1 MEMKM
6 LDIKVIRENVEA
18 VKQAIANRNKE
29 VDFKQLLKW
38 DDERKFVIGEI
49 ERLRLKRN
57 KVSEEVGKLKREGK
71 APSHEVLEE
80 TNESRDLIQEQEKQ
94 LLSLENHIK
103 DFLLGLPNIPDAS
116 VPIGKDEK
124 ENKVIRYIGEP
135 KKHSFKPKYHW
146 EIGEKLGILD
156 FATASKISGSRFAVL
171 KNEGCALERA
181 IISFFLDTH
190 KERGY
195 KEIMTPY
202 LVNRTSMFGTGQL
215 PKFAEEA
222 FKCANDELYLISTS
236 EISVTN
242 IYRDDILDE
251 TNLPQK
257 LVSYSACFRRES
269 GTYGRDTKGL
279 IRNHQFNKVE
289 LVKFVKPE
297 ISDQEL
303 ELLVLDAGNVL
314 ELLGLPYRVSLLSTG
329 DMGFSSSKTYDLEVW
344 LAGDSVYREISSC
357 SNFKD
362 FQARRMNIKVKYKD
376 KKKELLHTLNGSG
389 VAVGRTFAAIL
400 EYYQQEDGSVIIPES
415 LRKYTGFD
423 IIKSK

>member
-1 MEMKM
+1 M
-6 LDIKVIRENVEA
+6 LDIKVIRENPEA
-18 VKQAIANRNKE
+18 VKRAMSTRNKE
-29 VDFKQLLKW
+29 IDFTELLKW
-38 DDERKFVIGEI
+38 DDERKFVINEN
-49 ERLRLKRN
+49 EKLRLKRN

-71 APSHEVLEE
+71 EPPPEVLEE
-80 TNESRDLIQEQEKQ
+80 MNEIRDLIQEQEKQ
-94 LLSLENHIK
+94 LLSLENHIE
-103 DFLLGLPNIPDAS
+103 DFLLGLPNIPDSS
-116 VPIGKDEK
+116 VPVGKDERD
-124 ENKVIRYIGEP
+124 NKIIRYIGEP
-135 KKHSFKPKYHW
+135 KKTSFKPKYHW
-146 EIGEKLGILD
+146 EVGEELGIID
-156 FATASKISGSRFAVL
+156 FATASKISGSRFVVL

-202 LVNRTSMFGTGQL
+202 LVNRESMFGTGQL

-222 FKCANDELYLISTS
+222 FKCANDELYLISTA

-242 IYRDDILDE
+242 IYRDEILDE
-251 TNLPQK
+251 DSLPKK
-257 LVSYSACFRRES
+257 LVSYSACFRREA
-269 GTYGRDTKGL
+269 GAYGKDTKGL

-297 ISDQEL
+297 NSDEEL
-303 ELLVLDAGNVL
+303 EALVLDAGHVL
-314 ELLGLPYRVSLLSTG
+314 ELLGLPYRVSLLSSG
-329 DMGFSSSKTYDLEVW
+329 DTGFSSSKTYDLEVW
-344 LAGDSVYREISSC
+344 LAGDGVYREISSC

-376 KKKELLHTLNGSG
+376 KKKELIHTLNGSG

-400 EYYQQEDGSVIIPES
+400 EYYQQEAGSVVIPEV

-423 IIKSK
+423 IIKNK